1 MNCGECDG
9 GGIHSEAGGIGY
21 DLLDDA
27 YRTLDVCKVHQVK
40 GQDVARIALFQ
51 HGGGGVGND
60 VPLVHDH
67 DAFSVLVCL
76 FQIVRGDEN
85 GGAVMFAQ
93 IGDVFPQVGAA
104 LRVEAGGGLVKEDEL
119 WGMHETQRYVESPPL
134 TTGEALDGG
143 AHAGFESQRCDQVIR
158 TCPGC
163 GRGHPVKGTLTDQFV
178 ADALW
183 QAAAAVL
190 AHIADVCAY
199 LVWLSPCVVTTHDC
213 LTAGGRDQG
222 GEHAYRRRFAR
233 AVRPEERHHLTLLY
247 RKVQVC
253 NRIGCSFGETL
264 GQIMRFNDGF

>member
-1 MNCGECDG
+1 
-9 GGIHSEAGGIGY
+9 
-21 DLLDDA
+21 
-27 YRTLDVCKVHQVK
+27 
-40 GQDVARIALFQ
+40 
-51 HGGGGVGND
+51 
-60 VPLVHDH
+60 
-67 DAFSVLVCL
+67 
-76 FQIVRGDEN
+76 
-85 GGAVMFAQ
+85 
-93 IGDVFPQVGAA
+93 
-104 LRVEAGGGLVKEDEL
+104 
-119 WGMHETQRYVESPPL
+119 MHETQRYVESPPL

-199 LVWLSPCVVTTHDC
+199 LVWLGPCVVTTHDC

-233 AVRPEERHHLTLLY
+233 AVRPEERHHFTLLY